1 VKRTSTPRLVVL
13 EDPQSFA
20 AEAYRVLRTNLHYA
34 NPDTPL
40 RRFLVT
46 SAGPAEGKTT
56 TVANLAVCLAQAERT
71 VLVVDADL
79 RRPVLHTVFDQP
91 DTPGLSAF
99 LAGDASLDTVVQ
111 KTAVT
116 NLWLVAS
123 GRVPPNP
130 AELLASRRMR
140 EFLESVG
147 TQYDVVLV
155 DSPPVLAVGDAC
167 SLASLVDGV
176 LLVVGSGEVPR
187 AALHRAR
194 DQVAAVH
201 GRILGVVINRFDAR
215 ADGYP
220 NRYYDYYERYYGR
233 EDGQG

>member
-1 VKRTSTPRLVVL
+1 
-13 EDPQSFA
+13 
-20 AEAYRVLRTNLHYA
+20 
-34 NPDTPL
+34 
-40 RRFLVT
+40 VT

-91 DTPGLSAF
+91 DAPGLSAF
-99 LAGDASLDTVVQ
+99 LAGDANLDTVTQ

-130 AELLASRRMR
+130 AELLAARRMR
-140 EFLESVG
+140 EFLDSVG

-187 AALHRAR
+187 AALHRAK
-194 DQVAAVH
+194 DQLAAVH

-220 NRYYDYYERYYGR
+220 NRYYDYYDRYYGR
-233 EDGQG
+233 EEGGRGR